1 MSLLGVIFALV
12 PLFLYFEFSK
22 AYQDSQDL
30 LLQSV
35 RGQGRVMSQSLL
47 PLLENADGNTLLGL
61 GQQLERFAGQVTT
74 IKLLLDP
81 AGSDDDGFY
90 YIASWP
96 TVVASNLEAERQILA
111 RRGVLGQLT
120 QSCRGELPFSL
131 MYDRPTGGSEIVTV
145 VTPLLTA
152 VGCWAVVAS
161 FSADAFPAARLGQP
175 YWATPTVQFAAA
187 IYLAMVVI
195 TFSTLFGI
203 GGGLRRFARQAQ
215 EIREQRRRTGSF
227 SARNEIPELA
237 DVAAEFDRMVDALN
251 RSAAAIRR
259 AAEDNAHAFKTPIA
273 VIRQS
278 LEPLRRALPP
288 ENQRVQRA
296 IDSIDRSLDRLDG
309 LVASARRLDE
319 ATADLVAEPRR
330 SIDLP
335 RLLGKLIDSRGALLP
350 GRDIRLR
357 GELSPG
363 IFVLGSE
370 EMIETVLEN
379 LIDNA
384 ASYSPAGSEVLVRLR
399 QERDTAHI
407 EVIDSGPGVP
417 PAQLDQIFDRY
428 FSARWRGRETDATPG
443 FFGIGLSIAR
453 RNVEAMQGTIE
464 AENRA
469 PLGLTIHIR
478 LPVAPRVRR
487 IATGGDDG

>member
-1 MSLLGVIFALV
+1 M
-12 PLFLYFEFSK
+12 
-22 AYQDSQDL
+22 
-30 LLQSV
+30 
-35 RGQGRVMSQSLL
+35 
-47 PLLENADGNTLLGL
+47 
-61 GQQLERFAGQVTT
+61 
-74 IKLLLDP
+74 
-81 AGSDDDGFY
+81 
-90 YIASWP
+90 
-96 TVVASNLEAERQILA
+96 
-111 RRGVLGQLT
+111 
-120 QSCRGELPFSL
+120 
-131 MYDRPTGGSEIVTV
+131 
-145 VTPLLTA
+145 
-152 VGCWAVVAS
+152 
-161 FSADAFPAARLGQP
+161 
-175 YWATPTVQFAAA
+175 
-187 IYLAMVVI
+187 
-195 TFSTLFGI
+195 
-203 GGGLRRFARQAQ
+203 
-215 EIREQRRRTGSF
+215 
-227 SARNEIPELA
+227 
-237 DVAAEFDRMVDALN
+237 
-251 RSAAAIRR
+251 RR

-278 LEPLRRALPP
+278 LEPLRRALPT

-296 IDSIDRSLDRLDG
+296 IDSIDRSIDRLDG

-384 ASYSPAGSEVLVRLR
+384 ASYAPAGSEVLVRLR
-399 QERDTAHI
+399 RERDTAHI
-407 EVIDSGPGVP
+407 EVVDAGPGVP

-428 FSARWRGRETDATPG
+428 FSARWRGNESAS
-443 FFGIGLSIAR
+443 FGIGLSIAR

-464 AENRA
+464 AENRT
-469 PLGLTIHIR
+469 PHGLTVRIR

-487 IATGGDDG
+487 IESSGDDG